1 MKRTAPAARNALAAL
16 ALLAL
21 AGCQSANPYKAESRP
36 MPPAPPEA
44 ATTFDRSA
52 YPAPPR
58 DFGRY
63 RNWTWLNGRLP
74 AGNSWATP
82 EQMVDIV
89 NAGLDQHGL
98 RQSREP
104 ASADLK
110 VAASLRFEKRLRQY
124 NDSSGA
130 YYGNGPYRDQ
140 YGAWATVPL
149 VRTYEQEV
157 AVVYLEFYDA
167 RDNQPVWSGSAES
180 DASGS
185 RSDRTTALREAI
197 KEALDN
203 YPPR

>member
-1 MKRTAPAARNALAAL
+1 
-16 ALLAL
+16 
-21 AGCQSANPYKAESRP
+21 
-36 MPPAPPEA
+36 
-44 ATTFDRSA
+44 
-52 YPAPPR
+52 
-58 DFGRY
+58 
-63 RNWTWLNGRLP
+63 
-74 AGNSWATP
+74 
-82 EQMVDIV
+82 MVDIV
-89 NAGLDQHGL
+89 NSGLDQHGL

-104 ASADLK
+104 AAADLK

-157 AVVYLEFYDA
+157 AVVTWSSTTPA
-167 RDNQPVWSGSAES
+167 TTSRWSGSAES

-197 KEALDN
+197 REALEN